1 MSERVF
7 QLSALR
13 IGRTD
18 VGDAVLTIDDD
29 TLVFAVHGDREARA
43 LRVTHASIDTLRQT
57 ATELALTLRDGTTI
71 AIDVLPELADEL
83 VGRCQTVPELTRTL
97 RSFGSR
103 RRGRRA
109 TDVEA
114 DRASL
119 EQRRFFAPLLEARR
133 GAMHARGASAIAAF
147 DATAIA
153 KALADTLNEFAAARY
168 AQPGPARRAL
178 EAELEEIIEPL
189 DGALTELAR
198 LSADAAAT
206 IDDLRLW
213 RAWSVQLRNTF
224 ETADRVWIALDAA
237 LSGVRS
243 TT

>member
-103 RRGRRA
+103 RRGPRVARA
-109 TDVEA
+109 A
-114 DRASL
+114 PILRA
-119 EQRRFFAPLLEARR
+119 A
-133 GAMHARGASAIAAF
+133 ARGAPRRDARQGSERDRRVRRDGNRQGACRHAERIRRGEIRAAGSRAPCARSGARG
-147 DATAIA
+147 DHR
-153 KALADTLNEFAAARY
+153 AA
-168 AQPGPARRAL
+168 GW
-178 EAELEEIIEPL
+178 
-189 DGALTELAR
+189 GA
-198 LSADAAAT
+198 
-206 IDDLRLW
+206 
-213 RAWSVQLRNTF
+213 
-224 ETADRVWIALDAA
+224 
-237 LSGVRS
+237 
-243 TT
+243 